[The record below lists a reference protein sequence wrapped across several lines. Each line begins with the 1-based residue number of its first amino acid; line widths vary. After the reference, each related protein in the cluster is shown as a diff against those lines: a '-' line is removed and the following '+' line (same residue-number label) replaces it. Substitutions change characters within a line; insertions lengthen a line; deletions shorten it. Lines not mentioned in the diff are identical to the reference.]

1 MNFNDQVE
9 FFLNFIYLSLTTT
22 TKSSIPN
29 DVKLSGF
36 GISRVKGTVKYV
48 TIIQNSH
55 HPGILIDLQ
64 NLVFHKYISLFLDNN
79 N

>member
-22 TKSSIPN
+22 TTTTKSSIPN
-29 DVKLSGF
+29 DVQLSGF
-36 GISRVKGTVKYV
+36 GVSRVKGKVKYV
-48 TIIQNSH
+48 TIMQNSH

-64 NLVFHKYISLFLDNN
+64 NLVFH
-79 N
+79 